1 MDLIHE
7 DSNHAMLGAIDR
19 YELDLAFGSDEN
31 DFECTMAISD
41 HCCSIGDYLAMQDVV
56 NGHVKYTEYGGRI
69 DGVCVDTGKE
79 TVTYSGRTWQ
89 GILSKKI
96 VCPDDGQ
103 DYLVL
108 SGDANE
114 VLGFLIQRIGVGDL
128 FETPSEKA
136 GITITSYQMDRYID
150 AYTGMRKMLKCAG
163 AKLVMYY
170 REGKVHL
177 SAVPLVDYSQDE
189 EWDSDQMNFQISSNE
204 RPVNHLICLGKGD
217 LSERMVRHLYMDVR
231 GNISETQTFFGVD
244 EVTETYDYSNVES
257 EEALIT
263 GGTQRLQET
272 WAAANTLETDF
283 ENNTEYD
290 VGDIVGA
297 RETITGVTIK
307 RDIVKKI
314 LKVNSSGINV
324 ECQIGE

>member
-1 MDLIHE
+1 M
-7 DSNHAMLGAIDR
+7 R
-19 YELDLAFGSDEN
+19 
-31 DFECTMAISD
+31 
-41 HCCSIGDYLAMQDVV
+41 
-56 NGHVKYTEYGGRI
+56 
-69 DGVCVDTGKE
+69 
-79 TVTYSGRTWQ
+79 
-89 GILSKKI
+89 
-96 VCPDDGQ
+96 
-103 DYLVL
+103 
-108 SGDANE
+108 
-114 VLGFLIQRIGVGDL
+114 LGFLIQRIGAGDL

-177 SAVPLVDYSQDE
+177 SAVALVDYSQDE
-189 EWDSDQMNFQISSNE
+189 EWDSDQMNFQIGSNE

-217 LSERMVRHLYMDVR
+217 LSERMVRHLYMDAR

-257 EEALIT
+257 EEELIT

-314 LKVNSSGINV
+314 LKVNSSGISV

>member
-1 MDLIHE
+1 MELIHA
-7 DSNHAMLGAIDR
+7 DANHVMLGTLER

-31 DFECTMAISD
+31 DFECTMVISD
-41 HCCSIGDYLAMQDVV
+41 HCCRTGEYLAMQDVV
-56 NGHVKYTEYGGRI
+56 AGHVKYTEYGGRI

-231 GNISETQTFFGVD
+231 GKRKPFVNLNI
-244 EVTETYDYSNVES
+244 
-257 EEALIT
+257 
-263 GGTQRLQET
+263 
-272 WAAANTLETDF
+272 
-283 ENNTEYD
+283 
-290 VGDIVGA
+290 
-297 RETITGVTIK
+297 
-307 RDIVKKI
+307 
-314 LKVNSSGINV
+314 
-324 ECQIGE
+324 

>member
-1 MDLIHE
+1 MELIHA
-7 DSNHAMLGAIDR
+7 DANHVMLGTLER

-31 DFECTMAISD
+31 NFECVMVISD
-41 HCCSIGDYLAMQDVV
+41 YCCRTGEYLAMQDVV
-56 NGHVKYTEYGGRI
+56 AGHVKYTEYGGRI

-114 VLGFLIQRIGVGDL
+114 VLGFLIQRIGAGDL

-177 SAVPLVDYSQDE
+177 SAVALVDYS
-189 EWDSDQMNFQISSNE
+189 
-204 RPVNHLICLGKGD
+204 
-217 LSERMVRHLYMDVR
+217 
-231 GNISETQTFFGVD
+231 
-244 EVTETYDYSNVES
+244 
-257 EEALIT
+257 
-263 GGTQRLQET
+263 
-272 WAAANTLETDF
+272 
-283 ENNTEYD
+283 
-290 VGDIVGA
+290 
-297 RETITGVTIK
+297 
-307 RDIVKKI
+307 
-314 LKVNSSGINV
+314 
-324 ECQIGE
+324 